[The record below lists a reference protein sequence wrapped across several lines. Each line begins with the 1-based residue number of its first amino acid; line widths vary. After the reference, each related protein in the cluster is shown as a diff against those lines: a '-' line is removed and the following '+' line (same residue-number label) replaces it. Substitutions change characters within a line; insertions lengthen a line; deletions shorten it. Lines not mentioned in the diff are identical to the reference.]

1 MAGFPRS
8 LSDSNTIFC
17 DFDGP
22 VVDVSDRY
30 YSTYHL
36 ALADTARFYRESLQE
51 LEDSIPQPHIR
62 VLSKARF
69 WEMKQN
75 RVADRQIALESGLQE
90 HEIDFFMRR
99 VAKIVNCPD
108 LLKQDKIQPG
118 VSWALNLLHSQG
130 FQLVLVTL
138 RDRTE
143 ASEILERYRLI
154 RLFSSIYGTENRHEA
169 AYQNYTEI
177 KTQLLTRA
185 IAESYTQ
192 FTKNCA
198 WMIGDT
204 EADILAAQAMQIPS
218 IGLTCGIRSYQQ
230 LSQLQPT
237 RIETDLL
244 AAANYLV
251 GINSLQLCPQPVYL
265 CS

>member
-1 MAGFPRS
+1 MTGFPRS
-8 LSDSNTIFC
+8 LSDSTTIFC

-36 ALADTARFYRESLQE
+36 ALADTAQFYRESSQE
-51 LEDSIPQPHIR
+51 LEDGISQPIIR

-75 RVADRQIALESGLQE
+75 RIPDREIALESGLQE

-99 VAKIVNCPD
+99 VVKIVNCPD

-143 ASEILERYRLI
+143 ATQILERHRLI
-154 RLFSSIYGTENRHEA
+154 RLFSSIYGTENRQEA

-177 KTQLLTRA
+177 KTQLLARA
-185 IAESYTQ
+185 IAERATQ
-192 FTKNCA
+192 VSQNGA
-198 WMIGDT
+198 WIVGDT
-204 EADILAAQAMQIPS
+204 EADILAGQAMQIPT
-218 IGLTCGIRSYQQ
+218 IGVTCGIRSYEQ

-237 RIETDLL
+237 RIEPDLL
-244 AAANYLV
+244 TAAHYLV
-251 GINSLQLCPQPVYL
+251 GINSPQLCARSV
-265 CS
+265 